1 MREWDG
7 GGGDLADP
15 EDQSTQRTCLLHLSK
30 RPAMTGEERLVRSR
44 QQSTALS
51 SW

>member
-1 MREWDG
+1 MREWDLG

-30 RPAMTGEERLVRSR
+30 SQR
-44 QQSTALS
+44 
-51 SW
+51 